1 MLNRRN
7 GAWPSG
13 KATGFGPV
21 IRRFESSRPRGYSN
35 KDGFWIECDSSLN
48 HIFYLY
54 LNWLEFKSHED
65 VTESICNPGKIEPRS
80 QGFEFKKTGW
90 AFQHMFILFILI
102 LMEVRYWEKPY
113 TSYWIFN
120 DACWIAIRKNLYFR
134 SLIPYSLNEGVQLWI
149 RCNLWISKQEEVF
162 GTKRDVN

>member
-1 MLNRRN
+1 MTIYQYQDYSLIVSNRNRN

-35 KDGFWIECDSSLN
+35 KDGFWIECDSSFYFLMIFLWIISFIFTWTDSSSNHTKMELN
-48 HIFYLY
+48 PFVIQVRSNLDHKD
-54 LNWLEFKSHED
+54 LNSK
-65 VTESICNPGKIEPRS
+65 KIG
-80 QGFEFKKTGW
+80 Q

-113 TSYWIFN
+113 AYYWIFN
-120 DACWIAIRKNLYFR
+120 DACWITIRKNLYFR
-134 SLIPYSLNEGVQLWI
+134 SLIPYSLNEGV
-149 RCNLWISKQEEVF
+149 
-162 GTKRDVN
+162 